1 MNAIAGSSSV
11 LIMNILIIS
20 VVRLLFSGVY
30 RSSIAALLPRP
41 ILHRFLSPT
50 DMKEDKLRKLH
61 ENLWYTVWHTLSFVL
76 VAKVLFYE
84 DWAITMIKSQDYRW
98 TINSYPHSMSSE
110 IVLIYLMELAFW
122 VSCLFFLAVETVR
135 KDVVE
140 MFVHH
145 CSTVGLIALSYMYSY
160 HRIGLT
166 VMLIHDIGDIFLYS
180 AKFFNYL
187 RFKNL
192 TNVLFVLFVVVFF
205 IFRLVIF
212 PQVIR
217 VAWGPLTGFIENV
230 TPDQFKGIY
239 VLPSLLS
246 VLQAL
251 HVMWFVLILRML
263 FRMLKAENKQVE
275 GDIRSDEEGDSS
287 TEVTTA
293 ASDLKE
299 VRKRK

>member
-1 MNAIAGSSSV
+1 MFDSSNALSTLVI
-11 LIMNILIIS
+11 NFLIIS
-20 VVRLLFSGVY
+20 VVRLTFAGVY
-30 RSSIAALLPRP
+30 RSSIARRLPRP
-41 ILHRFLSPT
+41 ILQRFLSPP

-61 ENLWYTVWHTLSFVL
+61 ENLWYTVWHTLSFVS
-76 VAKVLFYE
+76 VVKVLLSE
-84 DWAITMIKSQDYRW
+84 DWAISMIKTQDYRW
-98 TINSYPHSMSSE
+98 TIKSYPHSMSPD
-110 IVLIYLMELAFW
+110 VVAIYLMELAFW

-145 CSTVGLIALSYMYSY
+145 CSTVLLISLSFMYSY

-166 VMLIHDIGDIFLYS
+166 IMLLHDVGDIFLYS

-187 RFKNL
+187 RYKNL
-192 TNVLFVLFVVVFF
+192 TNLLFVVFVVIFF

-217 VAWGPLTGFIENV
+217 VAWGPLTGYIENV
-230 TPDQFKGIY
+230 TPDQFEGVY

-251 HVMWFVLILRML
+251 HIMWFVLILKMVFKML
-263 FRMLKAENKQVE
+263 RAENKQVE
-275 GDIRSDEEGDSS
+275 GDIRSDEEADSS
-287 TEVTTA
+287 AEVTTA

-299 VRKRK
+299 LRKRK